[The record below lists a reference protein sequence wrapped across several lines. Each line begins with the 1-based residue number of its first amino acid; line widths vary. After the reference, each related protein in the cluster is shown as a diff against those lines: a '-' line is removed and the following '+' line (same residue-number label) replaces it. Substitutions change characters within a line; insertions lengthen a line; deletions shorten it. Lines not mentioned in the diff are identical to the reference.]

1 MAVCSS
7 QFRKWAC
14 ADPELDTMNIGYNS
28 GMRNEAE
35 ERKLYRMAKVYN
47 FLEIWQGSQNLST
60 MQNES
65 EAQNMEMTT
74 KGFIST
80 RKRSLK
86 HPGQSFIMMVQLQLN
101 CQKDLLCHQLCKQ
114 KTSMEDK
121 LNY

>member
-1 MAVCSS
+1 
-7 QFRKWAC
+7 
-14 ADPELDTMNIGYNS
+14 
-28 GMRNEAE
+28 
-35 ERKLYRMAKVYN
+35 MAKVYN
-47 FLEIWQGSQNLST
+47 FLEMWQGSQNLST

-65 EAQNMEMTT
+65 EAQNMEMIT

-101 CQKDLLCHQLCKQ
+101 CQKDLLCHQLCMQ